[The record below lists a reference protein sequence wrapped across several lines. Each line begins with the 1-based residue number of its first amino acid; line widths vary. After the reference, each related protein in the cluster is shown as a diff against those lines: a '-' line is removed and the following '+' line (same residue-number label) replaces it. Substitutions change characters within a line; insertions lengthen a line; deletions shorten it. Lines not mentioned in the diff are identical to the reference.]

1 MNRSSRRALLCI
13 ALAAALASAPVPA
26 ARLVYSGVLDVDGQP
41 ANGRHDLKLTAYAS
55 ADGAVPK
62 AAPIEFYAV
71 EVRDGRFEVAL
82 DLPGSAKEAWV
93 DLAVRPTGASAYIP
107 LLGRSK
113 AAIAPDVIGQCW
125 SSTGDS
131 GSNPASNFLGTTDAQ
146 PLVLRTR
153 NVQSLRI
160 EPSAE
165 LFNSNPVTANLIG
178 GSSANFVIAGARG
191 AVIAGGGAPNNG
203 DPNFVANANRVSDH
217 YGVISGGVDNIA
229 GNLLAPPTDAAF
241 ATVGGGR
248 ANLAGGLGSTVAGG
262 AENNSI
268 GARYASIG
276 GGLQNVATEDQ
287 ATISGGDRN
296 SARGANSTVAG
307 GSANDARGL
316 RSFIA
321 GGSFNCAGADFSF
334 AGGRQA
340 KVRPGADPNQN
351 SPNAACSA
359 LGSYPGGA
367 GDVGTFIW
375 SDSQDAPFLSSG
387 PNQFLIRADGGLL
400 FNTNALVSSADDLT
414 FRARQNSGDADI
426 DLRLVTRTGKSVAMY
441 VSDSSG
447 TLFISPPN
455 LNANANRL
463 IVTGG
468 TVGNAALSNGG
479 TWTNA
484 SSRSFKE
491 GFAAVDTLD
500 VLNRLLELPITTWEY
515 IGSAEGL
522 HLGPVAEDF
531 KAAFGLAGDGQ
542 SIATVD
548 ADGVALAAIQGLN
561 AKLEQENGALKAENQ
576 NLRSD
581 LDALAERLARLEAQ
595 LGDAP

>member
-1 MNRSSRRALLCI
+1 MNRTSRRALLCL
-13 ALAAALASAPVPA
+13 ALTAALASAPLHA

-62 AAPIEFYAV
+62 VAPIEFHAV
-71 EVRDGRFEVAL
+71 EVRNGRFEVAL

-93 DLAVRPTGASAYIP
+93 DLAVRPAGASVYIP

-131 GSNPASNFLGTTDAQ
+131 GSNPATNFLGTTDAQ
-146 PLVLRTR
+146 PLVLRTQ

-160 EPSAE
+160 EPSPLLVAGA
-165 LFNSNPVTANLIG
+165 PVTAN
-178 GSSANFVIAGARG
+178 VIAGSSINAADAGVRG
-191 AVIAGGGAPNNG
+191 GTISGGGALPDA
-203 DPNFVANANRVSDH
+203 DPDYVGENRNRVSDH
-217 YGVISGGVDNIA
+217 YGTVGGGYNNVA
-229 GNLLAPPTDAAF
+229 GNLLSPLTDAPF

-248 ANLAGGLGSTVAGG
+248 SNVAGGIDSTIGGGSGNFTLQQWSAIGGGSQNSALGQYATVAGG
-262 AENNSI
+262 ERNAARGV
-268 GARYASIG
+268 GATITG
-276 GGLQNVATEDQ
+276 GG
-287 ATISGGDRN
+287 
-296 SARGANSTVAG
+296 ANEALGLRSTVAG
-307 GSANDARGL
+307 GSF
-316 RSFIA
+316 S
-321 GGSFNCAGADFSF
+321 CAGADFSF
-334 AGGRQA
+334 AAGRQA
-340 KVRPGADPNQN
+340 KVRPSADP
-351 SPNAACSA
+351 STVGTACDDLSSYA
-359 LGSYPGGA
+359 GGS
-367 GDVGTFIW
+367 GDIGTFIW

-387 PNQFLIRADGGLL
+387 PNQFLIRADGGL
-400 FNTNALVSSADDLT
+400 F
-414 FRARQNSGDADI
+414 
-426 DLRLVTRTGKSVAMY
+426 
-441 VSDSSG
+441 
-447 TLFISPPN
+447 
-455 LNANANRL
+455 LNANARVLSGDDVIFRARPTTGDADVDLRLQTRAGKSLLMFLSETTGGLTMNLTEVGTGANRL
-463 IVTGG
+463 TVNGG
-468 TVGNAALSNGG
+468 SGGGAFLSNGG

-491 GFAAVDTLD
+491 GFGAVDTLD
-500 VLNRLLELPITTWEY
+500 VLNRLLDLPITTWAY

-576 NLRSD
+576 SLRSD
-581 LDALAERLARLEAQ
+581 VDALAERLARLEAQ
-595 LGDAP
+595 LDAR